1 MEQKSEDTVPQKNA
15 MALEVYLLHQLQ
27 ILAKKKGGDKKVLKI
42 YNNLGKRAKKG
53 GDLDNKEM
61 RKLLTTMKVPKNLL
75 KEAGSKNGKVKD
87 IDDATLGALKTMML
101 KGGSNEE
108 KGTDLSYDKFQKW
121 SDMNVANATA
131 FRKKT
136 SAVSAF
142 GKSDSFMKKTANSSD
157 ATRGDTKVDGTKSS
171 NNQKVQPKVAE
182 TKSPTIVEESK
193 QEKNALKLE
202 SFIVKELKKAMKI
215 KGGEKKLKSMYFKL
229 GKKVKKNDDIGSEEI
244 RTLISVLKVPNTIL
258 TKIGVATAAEI
269 DSITLHHLRHLILKG
284 GTDNK
289 GVQSSNISWVVFL
302 AWVMSKTL
310 KKTERKKQKEPVGK
324 KPTKQNKDK
333 TAAATTNSSRSSNVQ
348 TSETRGK
355 SENIVK
361 LQLNH
366 DLPRVRMFM
375 IAFHL

>member
-121 SDMNVANATA
+121 SNMNVANATA

-157 ATRGDTKVDGTKSS
+157 AIRGDT
-171 NNQKVQPKVAE
+171 NNV
-182 TKSPTIVEESK
+182 
-193 QEKNALKLE
+193 
-202 SFIVKELKKAMKI
+202 
-215 KGGEKKLKSMYFKL
+215 
-229 GKKVKKNDDIGSEEI
+229 
-244 RTLISVLKVPNTIL
+244 
-258 TKIGVATAAEI
+258 
-269 DSITLHHLRHLILKG
+269 
-284 GTDNK
+284 
-289 GVQSSNISWVVFL
+289 
-302 AWVMSKTL
+302 
-310 KKTERKKQKEPVGK
+310 
-324 KPTKQNKDK
+324 
-333 TAAATTNSSRSSNVQ
+333 
-348 TSETRGK
+348 
-355 SENIVK
+355 
-361 LQLNH
+361 
-366 DLPRVRMFM
+366 
-375 IAFHL
+375 